1 MEPLGQKAV
10 AAGSVLSQEEAVVT
24 SVRSVIK
31 ELQESIQ
38 DISKASI
45 DKIVKLGKIFSAAK
59 SSTFAC
65 FF

>member
-45 DKIVKLGKIFSAAK
+45 DKIVTLGKIFSAAK